1 MGHFSIFWQFFNI
14 TLVILE
20 ITMAC
25 DISFYAIFSNNY
37 DGSKDISFQDP
48 SGPKGAFED
57 KSKTNLGDL

>member
-1 MGHFSIFWQFFNI
+1 MPPI
-14 TLVILE
+14 TVE
-20 ITMAC
+20 ISMAC

-37 DGSKDISFQDP
+37 DGNKDISFQDP